1 MPSWRPPG
9 SSALLRRQVFGGSTL
24 RDVHGS
30 AFAVRALSYD
40 TFEPI
45 SGKRPRNSDASSNL
59 VTIEHDVLVLG
70 AGLAGMRAALEAA
83 RNGASV
89 GIVSKVHPLR
99 SHSNAAQGG
108 INAAI
113 GEGDTWESHAYDTIR
128 GSDYLAD
135 QDAVEIMCR
144 EAPTDIIEFEHLGV
158 IFYRG
163 EDGKLG
169 TRAFGGASQARTY
182 FVGDITGQALLVTL
196 YDQIL
201 KAGVKVYEEWFATT
215 LFVEDGACRGL
226 IALELISGELHLLH
240 SKALIVSSGGLGRV
254 FEPSTNALICTG
266 DGYSLAYRAGALLE
280 DMEMVQYHPTTLAG
294 SGFLMTEA
302 ARGEGAYLL
311 DKNGDR
317 FLKAYAPNKMELAAR
332 DVISRAEA
340 TEIAAG
346 HGVDGNVLLDLRH
359 LGPDVI
365 LKKLPQIHEMALDYL
380 GIDMIKQPV
389 PVRPGMHYQ
398 MGGVKTDVDGATR
411 IPGLYAAGEVACVSV
426 HGGNRLGANSLLDTI
441 VFGRRS
447 GKHAAAYVRSAA
459 RPKGGEDLLR
469 LEQQRITE
477 LLNRPYTGET
487 HARLRLELATTM
499 DAKVGVYRND
509 VVLQEALTRHRELK
523 RRYDRVAVGDKG
535 RVFNQALQFTLELGF
550 MLDCA
555 EAIIRGALERR
566 ESRGAQ
572 ARTDYP
578 ERNDAEWL
586 KHIDITY
593 REDGEPE
600 ITHSP
605 VTVTQWKP
613 EVRTY

>member
-1 MPSWRPPG
+1 
-9 SSALLRRQVFGGSTL
+9 VII
-24 RDVHGS
+24 D
-30 AFAVRALSYD
+30 
-40 TFEPI
+40 
-45 SGKRPRNSDASSNL
+45 
-59 VTIEHDVLVLG
+59 HDVVVLG

-83 RNGASV
+83 RQGVDVAV
-89 GIVSKVHPLR
+89 VTKVHPIR

-108 INAAI
+108 INAAL
-113 GEGDTWESHAYDTIR
+113 GEGDTWESHAYDTIK

-135 QDAVEIMCR
+135 QDAVEAMCR
-144 EAPTDIIEFEHLGV
+144 EAPADIIEFEHMGV
-158 IFYRG
+158 IFFRN

-215 LFVEDGACRGL
+215 LYVEDGACRGVV
-226 IALELISGELHLLH
+226 ALELITGELHFVRA
-240 SKALIVSSGGLGRV
+240 KAVINGAGGLGRV
-254 FEPSTNALICTG
+254 FEPSTNAVICTG
-266 DGYSLAYRAGALLE
+266 DGYALSYRAGAPLM

-311 DKNGDR
+311 NGKGER
-317 FLKAYAPNKMELAAR
+317 FLKDYAPNKMELAAR

-340 TEIAAG
+340 TEIAKG
-346 HGVDGNVLLDLRH
+346 NGLDGNVLLDLRH
-359 LGPDVI
+359 LGADVV

-380 GIDMIKQPV
+380 GIDMTKEPV

-398 MGGVKTDVDGATR
+398 MGGVKTNVEGATPL
-411 IPGLYAAGEVACVSV
+411 PGLYAAGEVACVSV

-447 GKHAAAYVRSAA
+447 GKAAAEYIKNVSLPRG
-459 RPKGGEDLLR
+459 RDDVLR
-469 LEQQRITE
+469 TEQERITE
-477 LLNRPYTGET
+477 FLARPYTGET
-487 HARLRLELATTM
+487 HARLRLELATIM
-499 DAKVGVYRND
+499 DKDVGVYRN
-509 VVLQEALTRHRELK
+509 EAGLLEAQRKVADLK
-523 RRYDRVAVGDKG
+523 KRYEKVAVGDKG
-535 RVFNQALQFTLELGF
+535 RVFNQALEFALELGF

-555 EAIIRGALERR
+555 ETIIVGALLRK

-578 ERNDAEWL
+578 DRNDAEWL
-586 KHIDITY
+586 KHIVLTY
-593 REDGEPE
+593 RPNAEPE
-600 ITHSP
+600 VSYRP
-605 VTVTQWKP
+605 VTITKWKP
-613 EVRTY
+613 EVRSY